1 MRLRKTHKA
10 PEKDIKGKPAKECDR
25 EIFWGYA
32 HGMERRRSMAVE
44 GLKKTLVLG
53 HRNPDTDSICSAIC
67 YAGFK
72 HQLTGENYE
81 PCRAGNVNPET
92 QYVLDYFNLKAP
104 RLVENVKTQ
113 VKDIEIRKTK
123 GVSRGISLKNAW
135 GLMQENNVVTLPCV
149 TEEGLLEGVITI
161 GDITKSYM
169 NLYDSSI
176 ISKACTKY
184 ANILD
189 TLEGSM
195 VVGDSETYF
204 DQGKVLIAAANPD
217 LMENYIEKHDLVILG
232 NRYES
237 QLCAIEMEAGC
248 IIVCEG
254 AGVSLTIR
262 KLAQERGCAV
272 ITTPY
277 DTYTTARLINQSMPI
292 SYFMTKENIIEF
304 SEEDYLDDIREIM
317 ASKRH
322 RDFPVLDS
330 DGKYIGMISRRNL
343 LGAKGKSIILV
354 DHNEKSQAVEGMES
368 ADIREIIDHHRLGT
382 VETMSPVF
390 FRNQPLGCTAT
401 IIYQMYQENHM
412 EIDKTTAGLLCSAII
427 SDTLLFRS
435 PTCTAVDKA
444 AGLALAQ
451 IAGLDIEKYAI
462 DMFSA
467 GSNLKG
473 KSDGDIFYQDFKRF
487 TVGNSVFGIGQ
498 ITSLNAVELKDL
510 RSRMSVYTEK
520 EREQHEIDMMF
531 FMLTNILTES
541 TDLICTGQGAEQ
553 LITTAFHV
561 ADEDVE
567 NVSAQTGIVKLP
579 GVVSRKKQLAP
590 QIMMALQQ

>member
-1 MRLRKTHKA
+1 
-10 PEKDIKGKPAKECDR
+10 
-25 EIFWGYA
+25 
-32 HGMERRRSMAVE
+32 MAVE
-44 GLKKTLVLG
+44 ELKKTLVLG

-92 QYVLDYFNLKAP
+92 QYVLDYFKLKAP

-195 VVGDSETYF
+195 VVGDSEAYF
-204 DQGKVLIAAANPD
+204 DRGKVLIAAANPD

-401 IIYQMYQENHM
+401 IIYQMYQENHI

-435 PTCTAVDKA
+435 PTCTPIDKA

-510 RSRMSVYTEK
+510 RTRMSAYTEK

-553 LITTAFHV
+553 LIANAFHV
-561 ADEDVE
+561 KDEDME
-567 NVSAQTGIVKLP
+567 NVSGQTGIVKLP

-590 QIMMALQQ
+590 QIMMALQ

>member
-1 MRLRKTHKA
+1 
-10 PEKDIKGKPAKECDR
+10 
-25 EIFWGYA
+25 
-32 HGMERRRSMAVE
+32 MAVE
-44 GLKKTLVLG
+44 ELKKTLVLG

-92 QYVLDYFNLKAP
+92 QYVLDYFKLKAP

-195 VVGDSETYF
+195 VVGDSEAYF
-204 DQGKVLIAAANPD
+204 DRGKVLIAAANPD

-322 RDFPVLDS
+322 RDFPILDS

-401 IIYQMYQENHM
+401 IIYQMYQENHI

-435 PTCTAVDKA
+435 PTCTPIDKA

-510 RSRMSVYTEK
+510 RTRMSAYTEK

-553 LITTAFHV
+553 PIANAFHV
-561 ADEDVE
+561 KDEDME
-567 NVSAQTGIVKLP
+567 NVSGQTGIVKLP

-590 QIMMALQQ
+590 QIMMALQ

>member
-10 PEKDIKGKPAKECDR
+10 PEKDIKGKSAKECDR
-25 EIFWGYA
+25 ENFWGYA

-92 QYVLDYFNLKAP
+92 QYVLDYFKLKAP

-195 VVGDSETYF
+195 VVGDSEAYF
-204 DQGKVLIAAANPD
+204 DRGKVLIAAANPD

-444 AGLALAQ
+444 A
-451 IAGLDIEKYAI
+451 DIEKYAI

>member
-1 MRLRKTHKA
+1 
-10 PEKDIKGKPAKECDR
+10 
-25 EIFWGYA
+25 
-32 HGMERRRSMAVE
+32 MAVE
-44 GLKKTLVLG
+44 ELKKTLVLG

-92 QYVLDYFNLKAP
+92 QYVLDYFKLKAP

-195 VVGDSETYF
+195 VVGDSEAYF
-204 DQGKVLIAAANPD
+204 DRGKVLIAAANPD

-322 RDFPVLDS
+322 RDFPILDS

-401 IIYQMYQENHM
+401 IIYQMYQENHI

-435 PTCTAVDKA
+435 PTCTPIDKA

-510 RSRMSVYTEK
+510 RTRMSAYTEK

-553 LITTAFHV
+553 LVANAFHV
-561 ADEDVE
+561 KDEDME
-567 NVSAQTGIVKLP
+567 NVSGQTGIVKLP

-590 QIMMALQQ
+590 QIMMALL

>member
-1 MRLRKTHKA
+1 
-10 PEKDIKGKPAKECDR
+10 
-25 EIFWGYA
+25 
-32 HGMERRRSMAVE
+32 MAVE
-44 GLKKTLVLG
+44 ELKKTLVLG

-92 QYVLDYFNLKAP
+92 QYVLDYFKLKAP
-104 RLVENVKTQ
+104 CLVENVKTQ

-123 GVSRGISLKNAW
+123 GVSRGISIKNAW

-195 VVGDSETYF
+195 VVGDSEAYF
-204 DQGKVLIAAANPD
+204 DRGKVLIAAANPD

-322 RDFPVLDS
+322 RDFPILDS

-401 IIYQMYQENHM
+401 IIYQMYQENHI

-435 PTCTAVDKA
+435 PTCTPIDKA

-510 RSRMSVYTEK
+510 RTRMSAYTEK

-553 LITTAFHV
+553 LIANAFHV
-561 ADEDVE
+561 KDEDME
-567 NVSAQTGIVKLP
+567 NVSGQTGIVKLP

-590 QIMMALQQ
+590 QIMMALQ

>member
-1 MRLRKTHKA
+1 
-10 PEKDIKGKPAKECDR
+10 
-25 EIFWGYA
+25 
-32 HGMERRRSMAVE
+32 MAVE
-44 GLKKTLVLG
+44 ELKKTLILG

-92 QYVLDYFNLKAP
+92 QYVLDYFKLKAP

-195 VVGDSETYF
+195 VVGDSEAYF
-204 DQGKVLIAAANPD
+204 DRGKVLIAAANPD

-322 RDFPVLDS
+322 RDFPILDS

-401 IIYQMYQENHM
+401 IIYQMYQENHI

-435 PTCTAVDKA
+435 PTCTPIDKA

-510 RSRMSVYTEK
+510 RTRMSAYTEK

-553 LITTAFHV
+553 LIANAFHV
-561 ADEDVE
+561 KDEDME
-567 NVSAQTGIVKLP
+567 NVSGQTGIVKLP

-590 QIMMALQQ
+590 QIMMALQ

>member
-1 MRLRKTHKA
+1 
-10 PEKDIKGKPAKECDR
+10 
-25 EIFWGYA
+25 
-32 HGMERRRSMAVE
+32 MAVE
-44 GLKKTLVLG
+44 ELKKTLVLG

-92 QYVLDYFNLKAP
+92 QYVLDYFKLKAP

-195 VVGDSETYF
+195 VVGDSEAYF
-204 DQGKVLIAAANPD
+204 DRGKVLIAAANPD

-322 RDFPVLDS
+322 RDFPILDS

-435 PTCTAVDKA
+435 PTCTPIDKA

-510 RSRMSVYTEK
+510 RTRMSAYTEK

>member
-1 MRLRKTHKA
+1 
-10 PEKDIKGKPAKECDR
+10 
-25 EIFWGYA
+25 
-32 HGMERRRSMAVE
+32 MAVE
-44 GLKKTLVLG
+44 ELKKTLVLG

-72 HQLTGENYE
+72 HQLTGDNYE

-92 QYVLDYFNLKAP
+92 QYVLDYFKLKAP

-195 VVGDSETYF
+195 VVGDSEAYF
-204 DQGKVLIAAANPD
+204 DRGKVLIAAANPD

-322 RDFPVLDS
+322 RDFPILDS

-401 IIYQMYQENHM
+401 IIYQMYQENHI

-435 PTCTAVDKA
+435 PTCTPIDKA

-510 RSRMSVYTEK
+510 RTRMSAYTEK

-553 LITTAFHV
+553 LIANAFHV
-561 ADEDVE
+561 KDEDME
-567 NVSAQTGIVKLP
+567 NVSGQTGIVKLP

-590 QIMMALQQ
+590 QIMMALQ

>member
-1 MRLRKTHKA
+1 
-10 PEKDIKGKPAKECDR
+10 
-25 EIFWGYA
+25 
-32 HGMERRRSMAVE
+32 MAVE
-44 GLKKTLVLG
+44 ELKKTLVLG

-92 QYVLDYFNLKAP
+92 QYVLDYFKLKAP

-195 VVGDSETYF
+195 VVGDSEAYF
-204 DQGKVLIAAANPD
+204 DRGKVLIAAANPD

-322 RDFPVLDS
+322 RDFPILDS

-401 IIYQMYQENHM
+401 IIYQMYQENHI

-435 PTCTAVDKA
+435 PTCTPIDKA

-498 ITSLNAVELKDL
+498 ITSLNAVELRDL
-510 RSRMSVYTEK
+510 RTRMSAYTEK

-553 LITTAFHV
+553 LIANAFHV
-561 ADEDVE
+561 KDEDME
-567 NVSAQTGIVKLP
+567 NVSGQTGIVKLP

-590 QIMMALQQ
+590 QIMMALQ

>member
-1 MRLRKTHKA
+1 
-10 PEKDIKGKPAKECDR
+10 
-25 EIFWGYA
+25 
-32 HGMERRRSMAVE
+32 MAVE
-44 GLKKTLVLG
+44 ELKKTLVLG

-92 QYVLDYFNLKAP
+92 QYVLDYFKLKAP

-195 VVGDSETYF
+195 VVGDSEAYF
-204 DQGKVLIAAANPD
+204 DRGKVLIAAANPD

-322 RDFPVLDS
+322 RDFPILDS

-401 IIYQMYQENHM
+401 IIYQMYQENHI

-435 PTCTAVDKA
+435 PTCTPIDKA

-467 GSNLKG
+467 GSNLNG

-510 RSRMSVYTEK
+510 RTRMSAYTEK

-553 LITTAFHV
+553 LVANAFHV
-561 ADEDVE
+561 KDEDVE
-567 NVSAQTGIVKLP
+567 SVSGQTGIVKLP

-590 QIMMALQQ
+590 QIMMALQ

>member
-1 MRLRKTHKA
+1 
-10 PEKDIKGKPAKECDR
+10 
-25 EIFWGYA
+25 
-32 HGMERRRSMAVE
+32 MAVE
-44 GLKKTLVLG
+44 ELKKTLVLG

-92 QYVLDYFNLKAP
+92 QYVLDYFKLKAP

-195 VVGDSETYF
+195 VVGDSEAYF
-204 DQGKVLIAAANPD
+204 DRGKVLIAAANPD

-322 RDFPVLDS
+322 RDFPILDS

-401 IIYQMYQENHM
+401 IIYQMYQENHI

-435 PTCTAVDKA
+435 PTCTPIDKA

-510 RSRMSVYTEK
+510 RTRMSAYTEK

-541 TDLICTGQGAEQ
+541 TYLICTGQGAEQ
-553 LITTAFHV
+553 LIANAFHV
-561 ADEDVE
+561 KDEDME
-567 NVSAQTGIVKLP
+567 NVSGQTGIVKLP

-590 QIMMALQQ
+590 QIMMALQ

>member
-1 MRLRKTHKA
+1 
-10 PEKDIKGKPAKECDR
+10 
-25 EIFWGYA
+25 
-32 HGMERRRSMAVE
+32 MAVE
-44 GLKKTLVLG
+44 ELKKTLVLG

-81 PCRAGNVNPET
+81 PCRAGNVSPET
-92 QYVLDYFNLKAP
+92 QYVLDYFKLKAP

-195 VVGDSETYF
+195 VVGDSEAYF
-204 DQGKVLIAAANPD
+204 DRGKVLIAAANPD

-322 RDFPVLDS
+322 RDFPILDS

-401 IIYQMYQENHM
+401 IIYQMYQENHI

-435 PTCTAVDKA
+435 PTCTPIDKA

-473 KSDGDIFYQDFKRF
+473 KSDGDIFYQDFKSF

-510 RSRMSVYTEK
+510 RTRMSAYTEK

-553 LITTAFHV
+553 LIANAFHV
-561 ADEDVE
+561 KDEDME
-567 NVSAQTGIVKLP
+567 NVSGQTGIVKLP

-590 QIMMALQQ
+590 QIMMALQ